1 MKTILEEIQ
10 TKLKAKFAY
19 VDENWGQLN
28 LLPKPP
34 VKYPCVLIDCDNAAY
49 SNLGNDHRQT
59 PTLRQEATINIE
71 LTIAT
76 LKITNTSANAP
87 QLQRDKA
94 WLIYELIEDAHKL
107 LQGQIVGNGKLVR
120 TGVRRVRRTDGMQEH
135 RIIYTLAAHDV

>member
-1 MKTILEEIQ
+1 MKTFLEEIQ
-10 TKLKAKFAY
+10 TKLKEKFAY

-28 LLPKPP
+28 LPQPP
-34 VKYPCVLIDCDNAAY
+34 VKYPCALIDCDNAVY
-49 SNLGNDHRQT
+49 SNLGNDIRQT

-76 LKITNTSANAP
+76 IKITNTSANAP
-87 QLQRDKA
+87 QTQRDKA

-107 LQGQIVGNGKLVR
+107 LQGQIVGNGKLIR
-120 TGVRRVRRTDGMQEH
+120 TGARRVRRTDGIQEH